1 MIRQDSILELTGNGG
16 PTPPAAPGSAP
27 GPRLVRS
34 MSRDAALD
42 ASGEAVLLRRQV
54 ELLQEELSRLRVKA
68 EECNKKGGG
77 SGKKKKK
84 NKGKGD
90 PNKDQQVCPE
100 GPGKRKR

>member
-1 MIRQDSILELTGNGG
+1 MIRQDSILELSVGAA
-16 PTPPAAPGSAP
+16 PPAGPGSA
-27 GPRLVRS
+27 PRLVRS

-54 ELLQEELSRLRVKA
+54 ELLQEELSRLRLKA
-68 EECNKKGGG
+68 EEGSKKGAG

-90 PNKDQQVCPE
+90 ASKDQQVCLE
-100 GPGKRKR
+100 SQVMRRR